1 MTRFR
6 TPLIAFVVTG
16 FASLGFYAIAEDS
29 PLFKINKSLQTFGE
43 VFRQISMYYVDDI
56 DPEKFIEAGIEGMTG
71 YLDPYT
77 TYIPERESDD
87 VDILTTGVYG
97 GLGVTVAG
105 MDSMVTIVGITEGYA
120 AEKAGLRIG
129 DRIYAVDSTVVLHMD
144 TRHLQNYTRGKP
156 GTTVSVRVLREG
168 LPDTLD
174 FTMAREEIAIKNVTF
189 SGLIDSSVGYIKL
202 ERFSRS
208 ASSEVREALAN
219 IRLRNGNVQG
229 IILDLRDNPGGLLDA
244 AVSISEA
251 FVPTNSL
258 IVSTRGK
265 TPESEK
271 RYVSRNVP
279 MEPALP
285 LAVLINER
293 SASASEIVA
302 GAIQDLDRG
311 ILVGETSF
319 GKGLVQTIMS
329 LPYNANMKITT
340 ARYYTPSGRC
350 IQKVDY
356 NNRRSGIFARS
367 NDSLKQYK
375 TIHGRPV
382 YESNGIKPDTLVRIS
397 QSSDFV
403 DELVEKNMVFNFATE
418 FAAKQESIPSNFV
431 VSKDIIQQFSTYLRK
446 KRFAYSNSGL
456 HKVHELR
463 EIAERESYASTTQQQ
478 IQRLEDVL
486 VAEQGREIERNKD
499 KIAYLLGKEIYARF
513 YPRSKLIEQTLN
525 SDIQV
530 KTATSLLQNNTVYH
544 AMIES
549 ATGTSNE

>member
-1 MTRFR
+1 MKRFR
-6 TPLIAFVVTG
+6 TPLIAFVATG
-16 FASLGFYAIAEDS
+16 VASFGFYAIAEDS

-77 TYIPERESDD
+77 TYIPERESED

-105 MDSMVTIVGITEGYA
+105 LDSMVTIVGITEGYA

-129 DRIYAVDSTVVLHMD
+129 DRIYAVDSAVVLHMD
-144 TRHLQNYTRGKP
+144 TRNLQNYTRGKP
-156 GTTVSVRVLREG
+156 GTTVSLRILREG
-168 LPDTLD
+168 LPDTLG

-189 SGLIDSSVGYIKL
+189 SGIVDNNVGYIKL

-208 ASSEVREALAN
+208 ASSEVREALAKIHHSN
-219 IRLRNGNVQG
+219 SNVQG
-229 IILDLRDNPGGLLDA
+229 VILDLRDNPGGLLDA
-244 AVSISEA
+244 AVSISET

-258 IVSTRGK
+258 IVSTKGK

-271 RYVSRNVP
+271 RYVSRNMP
-279 MEPALP
+279 MEPNLP
-285 LAVLINER
+285 LAVLINSR

-311 ILVGETSF
+311 ILVGEASF
-319 GKGLVQTIMS
+319 GKGLVQTITS

-350 IQKVDY
+350 IQKIDY
-356 NNRRSGIFARS
+356 NNRRSGIFTHS

-375 TIHGRPV
+375 TVHGRPV
-382 YESNGIKPDTLVRIS
+382 YESNGIKPDTVVSLS

-403 DELVEKNMVFNFATE
+403 EELLEKNMLFNFATE
-418 FAAKQESIPSNFV
+418 FAAKQESLPANFAV
-431 VSKDIIQQFSTYLRK
+431 TKDILQQFAGYLKK
-446 KRFAYSNSGL
+446 KRFSYSNSGL
-456 HKVHELR
+456 RKVRELK
-463 EIAERESYASTTQQQ
+463 EVAEREKYASATQQQ
-478 IQRLEDVL
+478 ISRLEETL
-486 VAEQGREIERNKD
+486 MAEQNREIEHHQD
-499 KIAYLLGKEIYARF
+499 KISYLLGKEIYARF
-513 YPRSKLIEQTLN
+513 YPRSKVIEQMLVG
-525 SDIQV
+525 DAQV
-530 KTATSLLQNNTVYH
+530 QTAASLLQNNTVYH
-544 AMIES
+544 AMIEP

>member
-258 IVSTRGK
+258 IV
-265 TPESEK
+265 
-271 RYVSRNVP
+271 
-279 MEPALP
+279 
-285 LAVLINER
+285 
-293 SASASEIVA
+293 
-302 GAIQDLDRG
+302 
-311 ILVGETSF
+311 
-319 GKGLVQTIMS
+319 
-329 LPYNANMKITT
+329 
-340 ARYYTPSGRC
+340 YTPSGRC